1 MLRTPLVLGAAFVLV
16 TVSGLGVA
24 AAENEAETATAPAA
38 AAAEQ
43 AVQAGADGPSDDAP
57 SARHRHHHGKGSR
70 KHAAAFTGRVVPETA
85 LRVEPLGHPSGDL
98 HIVSVN
104 SGEEVDVNIYNPD
117 GSYNNDALAEL
128 NHVMRCRR
136 TDAEKPMDLQL
147 LVLLSHVYDHF
158 GKKPLELVSGYRNQ
172 RKKTSNHYKAT
183 ASDIRIEGIDPKKIE
198 AFAETL
204 DTGGMGIGLYPRS
217 HFVHID
223 VRPPPSFRWTDF
235 SPPNPDAAEKRPPRG
250 WKRKKLQS

>member
-1 MLRTPLVLGAAFVLV
+1 MLRTPLFGAAFVLV

-24 AAENEAETATAPAA
+24 VAEDEAETATAPAA

-43 AVQAGADGPSDDAP
+43 AAGDGPSDDGAS
-57 SARHRHHHGKGSR
+57 SARHHHHHGKGSR

-104 SGEEVDVNIYNPD
+104 SGEEADVNIYNAD

-136 TDAEKPMDLQL
+136 TDEEKPMDLQL

-183 ASDIRIEGIDPKKIE
+183 ASDIRIAGISPNKIE

-223 VRPPPSFRWTDF
+223 VRPPPSFRWIDN

-250 WKRKKLQS
+250 WRRKKLQS